1 MRVLVVDD
9 DEDIRV
15 SLRRALALD
24 GHDVLQVEAAE
35 PALELLRDDPSIEV
49 VVLDRGLPGI
59 DGLEA
64 CRRIRSAELDVAV
77 LVLTALGTVRDRV
90 DGLDAGADDYV
101 VKPFDIDELLARVRA
116 VGRRR
121 APASGGSA
129 SAAADATD
137 AIRVA
142 DLVVDPG
149 AWIARRGDRDLA
161 LTRTE
166 FRLLAALAE
175 RAGRVVP
182 RDLLM
187 EEVWGY
193 DFGTGSSNLDV
204 YVSYLRRKLEAGGE
218 ARLVHTARGVGY
230 VLREGA

>member
-24 GHDVLQVEAAE
+24 GHDAMLAVDAEEALAR
-35 PALELLRDDPSIEV
+35 LRGGEVVDV

-64 CRRIRSAELDVAV
+64 CRRIRAAQLDVGV
-77 LVLTALGTVRDRV
+77 LMLTALGAVRDRV

-101 VKPFDIDELLARVRA
+101 VKPFDVDEFLARLRA
-116 VGRRR
+116 VARRR
-121 APASGGSA
+121 IGPDG
-129 SAAADATD
+129 AAARPGRTV
-137 AIRVA
+137 VA
-142 DLVVDPG
+142 DLVVDEG
-149 AWIARRGDRDLA
+149 AWVARRGDRPLE

-166 FRLLAALAE
+166 FRLLVALA
-175 RAGRVVP
+175 RAAGRVLG
-182 RDLLM
+182 RAELM
-187 EEVWGY
+187 REVWDY
-193 DFGTGSSNLDV
+193 DFGTSSSNLDV

-218 ARLVHTARGVGY
+218 TRIVHTVRGVGY
-230 VLREGA
+230 TLRAEEQ

>member
-24 GHDVLQVEAAE
+24 GHDAVLVGDAEAA
-35 PALELLRDDPSIEV
+35 LQLLRSDPEFEV

-64 CRRIRSAELDVAV
+64 CRRIRAAGLEVGV
-77 LVLTALGTVRDRV
+77 LVLTALGAVRDRV

-101 VKPFDIDELLARVRA
+101 VKPFDLDELLARVRA
-116 VGRRR
+116 VARRR
-121 APASGGSA
+121 PTRAASGGV
-129 SAAADATD
+129 DD
-137 AIRVA
+137 ELLRLA
-142 DLVVDPG
+142 DLVVEP
-149 AWIARRGDRDLA
+149 ARWAARRGDRELQ

-166 FRLLAALAE
+166 FRLLVTLLE
-175 RAGRVVP
+175 RAGTVVG
-182 RDLLM
+182 RSALM
-187 EEVWGY
+187 QAVWDY
-193 DFGTGSSNLDV
+193 DFGTSSSNLDV

-218 ARLVHTARGVGY
+218 SRLVHTVRGVGY
-230 VLREGA
+230 VARELP